1 MGLASPC
8 PGGWERKPGHT
19 RAINS
24 GETDIQKGEYIIL
37 RRTSLC
43 PEFSELSHPTAW
55 CGFCLD
61 GLAFSQLILWLS
73 SPPSLHEGEV
83 QSGGGGQSGTHV

>member
-24 GETDIQKGEYIIL
+24 GENGHSESRIHY
-37 RRTSLC
+37 
-43 PEFSELSHPTAW
+43 PEMDKPLS
-55 CGFCLD
+55 
-61 GLAFSQLILWLS
+61 
-73 SPPSLHEGEV
+73 
-83 QSGGGGQSGTHV
+83 